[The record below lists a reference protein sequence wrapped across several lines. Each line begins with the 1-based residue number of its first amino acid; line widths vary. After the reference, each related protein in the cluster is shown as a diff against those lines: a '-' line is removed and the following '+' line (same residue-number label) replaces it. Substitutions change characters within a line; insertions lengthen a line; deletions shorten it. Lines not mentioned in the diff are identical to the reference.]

1 MKMSFV
7 LFPYHVEER
16 HLEDHLREG
25 KILNQARK
33 GVNATLIFNL
43 LSVIHIVFPM
53 LYN

>member
-7 LFPYHVEER
+7 LFPYCVVER
-16 HLEDHLREG
+16 HWEDHLREG
-25 KILNQARK
+25 KILNQATK
-33 GVNATLIFNL
+33 VVNATQIFNL